1 MVYTTHLYPNFMV
14 IFWKDYYCF
23 GQITPKQSSFTS
35 SFRFMSF
42 ISLLPSFRF
51 NSSFLFVLLFISFQ
65 LVHFIA
71 SVLSLQPFPFHS
83 LLFFFRFKTSLP
95 FVCLFL
101 SFQAVHFIS
110 SFLPFQLAH
119 LVSLQTCKKNC
130 GCGWLLF

>member
-71 SVLSLQPFPFHS
+71 SVLSLQPFPSILYF
-83 LLFFFRFKTSLP
+83 
-95 FVCLFL
+95 FL
-101 SFQAVHFIS
+101 SFQNISPVRLPLPFVSSRSFHFIIPS
-110 SFLPFQLAH
+110 
-119 LVSLQTCKKNC
+119 VSTCTSGVIADLQKNC